1 MKTALGWLLVALS
14 FAPWAVYAALPFVPV
29 APDTAALVAT
39 TAFVAGQVAFIAGL
53 ALVGR
58 DALVKIKNRVR
69 CCGSTR

>member
-1 MKTALGWLLVALS
+1 MKAALGWLLVALS

-39 TAFVAGQVAFIAGL
+39 TAFVAGQVAFVTGL

-58 DALVKIKNRVR
+58 DAFVKIKNRFR
-69 CCGSTR
+69 CCGSAQ

>member
-1 MKTALGWLLVALS
+1 MKTAIGWLLVALS

-39 TAFVAGQVAFIAGL
+39 TAFVAGQAAFVAGL

-58 DALVKIKNRVR
+58 DALVRIRNRFR
-69 CCGSTR
+69 CCGSAQ